1 MILRIRKRQWMSR
14 CGRWQG
20 EQVPECLCNKR
31 QYKVFWREDI
41 ADDTRGLIEKT
52 ISRPHEV
59 GARTRPRPPERQLK
73 DAGEMVSRVGLE
85 PTTIRL
91 KVECSTS

>member
-41 ADDTRGLIEKT
+41 ADDTRRLIEKYDFA
-52 ISRPHEV
+52 P
-59 GARTRPRPPERQLK
+59 AR
-73 DAGEMVSRVGLE
+73 GW
-85 PTTIRL
+85 
-91 KVECSTS
+91 STDKTSTA